1 MTEVTHT
8 GIITAIKQN
17 IVCVEIMQKEAC
29 CNCALK
35 DACSQTTRQ
44 HIVEVECKN
53 AKNYKVGQN
62 VEVLIS
68 GRQAFIASWYGYIF
82 PLILVIFSLFLV
94 FIFTKDEIIAG
105 LFGLGI
111 LLPYY
116 FLLWIFRNKIKECLI
131 IKINER
137 NNLY

>member
-8 GIITAIKQN
+8 GIITAIKHN

-35 DACSQTTRQ
+35 EACTQTTRQ
-44 HIVEVECKN
+44 HIVDAECPN
-53 AKNYKVGQN
+53 PLDYKVGQS

-68 GRQAFIASWYGYIF
+68 GRQAFIASLYGYIF
-82 PLILVIFSLFLV
+82 PLILVIFSLFLG

-105 LFGLGI
+105 LSGLGV

-116 FLLWIFRNKIKECLI
+116 VLLWIFRSKLKEDLVIKIKA
-131 IKINER
+131 KT
-137 NNLY
+137 NL

>member
-1 MTEVTHT
+1 MTEITHT

-17 IVCVEIMQKEAC
+17 IICVEIMQKEAC

-44 HIVEVECKN
+44 HIVEVECDKTSD
-53 AKNYKVGQN
+53 YQVGQN
-62 VEVLIS
+62 VEILIS
-68 GRQAFIASWYGYIF
+68 GRQAFIASLYGYIF
-82 PLILVIFSLFLV
+82 PLILVIFSLFLG

-105 LFGLGI
+105 LFGLSV

-116 FLLWIFRNKIKECLI
+116 VLLWIFRNKLKEGLV
-131 IKINER
+131 IKISAKT
-137 NNLY
+137 NL

>member
-1 MTEVTHT
+1 MTEITHT

-35 DACSQTTRQ
+35 DACSQTTKQ
-44 HIVEVECKN
+44 HIVEVECNK
-53 AKNYKVGQN
+53 ASDYKVGQN

-68 GRQAFIASWYGYIF
+68 GRQAFIASLYGYIF
-82 PLILVIFSLFLV
+82 PLILVIFSLFLG

-105 LFGLGI
+105 LFGLGV

-116 FLLWIFRNKIKECLI
+116 VFLWIFRNKLKEGLV
-131 IKINER
+131 IKISTKT
-137 NNLY
+137 NL